1 MKKILDMAAF
11 IAMVF
16 MCAVSV
22 HASSGELIDFP
33 VEGTE
38 DYKGAYEAA
47 ELFND
52 ERESLG
58 LNRLTI
64 DADLTEAAMQRAYEL
79 AVYTAHIRPN
89 GTVAGYDSN
98 DLSPKVDG
106 ENIGFGLVPT
116 ARAFKDGI
124 MNSPGHRYWA
134 MKEGYTI
141 TGIGH
146 VHTEDGSF
154 WVQLLGTGEPNTNL
168 VMTEKVSRGRN
179 VKVTPGN
186 LKFHKYNGYRSDGGY
201 SIIYGAEDTKPVR
214 SRVAYEVSDGLVL
227 GAIFPSNRLAFTSS
241 DESVFTVDGSG
252 KITPTG
258 VGKATI
264 TYTLWEN
271 PSVSDTQIVEVAPY
285 EFSVS
290 NYLNSGKDS
299 SSVMVAGDITYEYTG
314 SEITPKVIVKDFSGN
329 TLREGIDY
337 IISSYKNNVSGDY
350 AGIAKVY
357 VTGMGNYTGMDVA
370 EFKITKPVPTPS
382 PAPVTTPEA
391 EPVQTGKPA
400 PTAEPSPKPSTTVKP
415 AAPTPTKVPANN
427 STVNK
432 VPKKFT
438 LKLSRKS
445 YIYNGKPHKPGV
457 GVTVGKM
464 KISKEYY
471 TVSYKNN
478 TKVGIATV
486 TVKGKGKYKYY
497 SASTSY
503 KIVPKKQSI
512 TKLKGGKRQIHV
524 YWKKDS
530 QAQGYQ
536 IQCSTRKNFKSGRKT
551 YESRKNKTTGGSIK
565 NLKSKRTYYVRA
577 RSYRKVGGKYWY
589 GPWSTVKKIKTK

>member
-1 MKKILDMAAF
+1 MKKDTGYGCF
-11 IAMVF
+11 YRNGF

-154 WVQLLGTGEPNTNL
+154 WVQLLGIGEPNTNL
-168 VMTEKVSRGRN
+168 VMTEKVSRGRS

-227 GAIFPSNRLAFTSS
+227 GAIFPSNRLTFTSS

-271 PSVSDTQIVEVAPY
+271 PSVSDTQIVEVTPY
-285 EFSVS
+285 EFRVT
-290 NYLNSGKDS
+290 GKPVIS
-299 SSVMVAGDITYEYTG
+299 IKGTSTYEYTG
-314 SEITPKVIVKDFSGN
+314 SDIVPDIEVIDHNGN
-329 TLREGIDY
+329 SLEENRDY
-337 IISSYKNNVSGDY
+337 TIRYENNVQPGRATIWVD
-350 AGIAKVY
+350 
-357 VTGMGNYTGMDVA
+357 GMGNYTGNAYID
-370 EFKITKPVPTPS
+370 FTITKPVPTPS
-382 PAPVTTPEA
+382 PTPVTTPEA

-400 PTAEPSPKPSTTVKP
+400 PTAEPSPSLP
-415 AAPTPTKVPANN
+415 
-427 STVNK
+427 
-432 VPKKFT
+432 
-438 LKLSRKS
+438 LL
-445 YIYNGKPHKPGV
+445 
-457 GVTVGKM
+457 
-464 KISKEYY
+464 
-471 TVSYKNN
+471 
-478 TKVGIATV
+478 
-486 TVKGKGKYKYY
+486 
-497 SASTSY
+497 
-503 KIVPKKQSI
+503 
-512 TKLKGGKRQIHV
+512 
-524 YWKKDS
+524 
-530 QAQGYQ
+530 
-536 IQCSTRKNFKSGRKT
+536 
-551 YESRKNKTTGGSIK
+551 
-565 NLKSKRTYYVRA
+565 
-577 RSYRKVGGKYWY
+577 
-589 GPWSTVKKIKTK
+589 